1 MSSESLRRRIATTT
15 AVRELL
21 KHSDGLTV
29 RQLCAKLNTT
39 PTYMKSVLHD
49 EFGFYIDRWEKT
61 ASGANAAVWA
71 VVEVPE
77 HCPMPEIDL

>member
-1 MSSESLRRRIATTT
+1 
-15 AVRELL
+15 
-21 KHSDGLTV
+21 
-29 RQLCAKLNTT
+29 
-39 PTYMKSVLHD
+39 MKSVLHD

-71 VVEVPE
+71 VVDVPE